1 MAIYNNS
8 TIQHIYIAYSWIE
21 DSVSV
26 YELFKLSRRSSNV
39 YNFET
44 KSWSIDK
51 NIEIEQFR

>member
-1 MAIYNNS
+1 MQIIYSINNS
-8 TIQHIYIAYSWIE
+8 TYSWIE
-21 DSVSV
+21 ESVSV

>member
-26 YELFKLSRRSSNV
+26 YELFKLSRRSSN
-39 YNFET
+39 FET

>member
-1 MAIYNNS
+1 MQIIYSINNS
-8 TIQHIYIAYSWIE
+8 TYSWIE

-26 YELFKLSRRSSNV
+26 YELFKLRSSNV